1 MAATYYPSIKVLIVD
16 DDISIREI
24 LSRFLLSRGFS
35 VESAENGYAALEMLH
50 QSSFDLLIVDID
62 MPKMN
67 GIELLRCL
75 KEKKITTPS
84 IIITGIIS
92 EETCEEARKLKVLK
106 VIEKPFSMHDILCNI
121 QQGLRPN

>member
-50 QSSFDLLIVDID
+50 QSSFDLLIVDVD
-62 MPKMN
+62 MP
-67 GIELLRCL
+67 R
-75 KEKKITTPS
+75 
-84 IIITGIIS
+84 
-92 EETCEEARKLKVLK
+92 
-106 VIEKPFSMHDILCNI
+106 
-121 QQGLRPN
+121 